1 MPFSIY
7 LYCGDIME
15 TRVLDKTYDLVEE
28 IKQTKDY
35 NRLLEL
41 DKILKTDPTLIVL
54 IESFNRI
61 KEKYDD
67 VSKYGKYH
75 PDLKSVQLELA
86 KQKEEVYTNPIIKE
100 YKQLEKDLQN
110 RLDQISKEIANC
122 VSSKI
127 KHPNEIGLI
136 NKH

>member
-75 PDLKSVQLELA
+75 PDLKPVQLELA

>member
-1 MPFSIY
+1 MIKYKLWSFDKCKHEALKYTSKK
-7 LYCGDIME
+7 DF
-15 TRVLDKTYDLVEE
+15 RVLNKKKAVTSLSNFV
-28 IKQTKDY
+28 
-35 NRLLEL
+35 
-41 DKILKTDPTLIVL
+41 
-54 IESFNRI
+54 
-61 KEKYDD
+61 
-67 VSKYGKYH
+67 
-75 PDLKSVQLELA
+75 ELA

>member
-1 MPFSIY
+1 
-7 LYCGDIME
+7 ME

-35 NRLLEL
+35 NRLLQL